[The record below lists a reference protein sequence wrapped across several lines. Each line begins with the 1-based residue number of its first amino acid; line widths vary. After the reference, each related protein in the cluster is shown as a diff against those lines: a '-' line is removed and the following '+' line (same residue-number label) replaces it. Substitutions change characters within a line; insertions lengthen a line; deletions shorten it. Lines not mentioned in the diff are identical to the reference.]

1 MNVSTLD
8 LACAQRPH
16 WTDSEDGITKV
27 LRAETR
33 HMLFTYSWQAWR
45 ARVRISLFTAQDLS
59 HSNTAPDCHI
69 SGVKR
74 LELQRAEE
82 EANGCGPPM
91 FSSNFVKWELLAA
104 APWPAAGARVSHL
117 HEQDFGAPDLRSLY
131 GILDCSPFSVLRLL
145 HVWEGIYFLCGYFLQ
160 VIVCLGKK
168 KCQIYYNIM
177 VLIYWKAT
185 VWETEKL
192 QSNVIGSADQS
203 KTELSLPFYLLVP
216 LFFSFWLWV

>member
-1 MNVSTLD
+1 
-8 LACAQRPH
+8 
-16 WTDSEDGITKV
+16 
-27 LRAETR
+27 
-33 HMLFTYSWQAWR
+33 
-45 ARVRISLFTAQDLS
+45 
-59 HSNTAPDCHI
+59 
-69 SGVKR
+69 
-74 LELQRAEE
+74 
-82 EANGCGPPM
+82 M

-131 GILDCSPFSVLRLL
+131 GILDCSPFSVPRLL
-145 HVWEGIYFLCGYFLQ
+145 HVWEGIYFLCGYFLR

-168 KCQIYYNIM
+168 ICQIYYNNM
-177 VLIYWKAT
+177 VLIHWKAK

-216 LFFSFWLWV
+216 LFLSFDCESSHDRLTTPTPFSSYFSTHFPPNEHQLWGPRMTFCTCSYGGGRYNWKQKDMASAQP